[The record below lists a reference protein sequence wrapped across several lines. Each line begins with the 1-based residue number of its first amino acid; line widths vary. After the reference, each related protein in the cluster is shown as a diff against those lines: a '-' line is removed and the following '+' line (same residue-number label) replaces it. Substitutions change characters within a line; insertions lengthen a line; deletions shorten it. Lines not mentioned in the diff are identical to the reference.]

1 MILDGLL
8 AFTATVAG
16 ANPTVGDSLI
26 NATGTFSTT
35 NVIDLGLIGLPT
47 SAAGGG
53 ARDIGVGDDPAMKIL
68 AQLTTPIAGTS
79 GTTTLQVILQ
89 GAPDNGTGIPGTWYN
104 MILSPVY
111 TLVTGA
117 QLGVAGQRLLE
128 VDVPRYPEGQPVP
141 RFLRLQYTIGG
152 AAVSAGVLEALIVLD
167 RFDQIGSQSAL
178 LGGYPPGIVI
188 AN

>member
-16 ANPTVGDSLI
+16 GNPSVGDSLI
-26 NATGTFSTT
+26 NATGTFNTS
-35 NVIDLGLIGLPT
+35 NVLDLGLIGLPL
-47 SAAGGG
+47 SSAGGG
-53 ARDIGVGDDPAMKIL
+53 ARDLGIGDDPALKIL
-68 AQLTTPIAGTS
+68 AELTTAVAGTT
-79 GTTTLQVILQ
+79 GTTTLQLVLQ
-89 GAPDNGTGIPGTWYN
+89 GAPDNGSGVPGSYYN

-111 TLVTGA
+111 TFVTGA

-141 RFLRLQYTIGG
+141 RFLRLQYIIGG
-152 AAVSAGVLEALIVLD
+152 ASITAGVLEALIVLD
-167 RFDQIGSQSAL
+167 RFDQIGAQTAILS
-178 LGGYPPGIVI
+178 GYPAGINI